1 MPPHPFPATDPP
13 ASRGTTPADLWQ
25 AWWRMLGIRFP
36 LSGDAVQGDIEPALV
51 RGGQLGFLNINTTR
65 AGDPSL
71 ERQII
76 TEVASYGRQLGR
88 LVDAVGVLSRHQDRD
103 GMTADDLHALD
114 QLQELADRIDAT
126 KARAAAERIDQIVA
140 DVKALQVDPEA
151 NRDALRLLRE
161 VLADR

>member
-1 MPPHPFPATDPP
+1 MPAHPFSAGP
-13 ASRGTTPADLWQ
+13 SRERSTTPADLWQ
-25 AWWRMLGIRFP
+25 TWWRMFGVRFP

-65 AGDPSL
+65 AGDPDL

-88 LVDAVGVLSRHQDRD
+88 LVNAVGVLSRHQDRD
-103 GMTADDLHALD
+103 DLTADDQHALD
-114 QLQELADRIDAT
+114 QLQELADQIDAT
-126 KARAAAERIDQIVA
+126 KTRAAAERIDHIVA
-140 DVKALQVDPEA
+140 DVKALRADPEA

-161 VLADR
+161 VLAEG

>member
-1 MPPHPFPATDPP
+1 
-13 ASRGTTPADLWQ
+13 
-25 AWWRMLGIRFP
+25 
-36 LSGDAVQGDIEPALV
+36 
-51 RGGQLGFLNINTTR
+51 
-65 AGDPSL
+65 
-71 ERQII
+71 
-76 TEVASYGRQLGR
+76 
-88 LVDAVGVLSRHQDRD
+88 
-103 GMTADDLHALD
+103 MTDDLHALD